1 MARKN
6 SKKATNIDEI
16 SYEYD
21 IEENG
26 FEEEVTGTP
35 VASFSFNSED
45 LADPIKVSP
54 TTANHPLYN
63 KNDKTVLNLEPDIRH
78 EENIVA
84 ARLPEE
90 HFTPTN
96 NPSPSIDNPTLS
108 IIDNRKGKVA
118 PNGITPPVNGEA
130 FDIKRTYAF
139 RKSTIRKLNELKAAH
154 DDVNVYL
161 STILDEAITEYYNRV
176 LGKFQI
182 TSPSTDTQ

>member
-6 SKKATNIDEI
+6 SKKAMNIDEI

-26 FEEEVTGTP
+26 FEEEVTGTT

-45 LADPIKVSP
+45 PEDTIKVNP
-54 TTANHPLYN
+54 TTANHPLY
-63 KNDKTVLNLEPDIRH
+63 KEDIKTAPTHNSDIRH
-78 EENIVA
+78 ELNTVA
-84 ARLPEE
+84 TYLPTE
-90 HFTPTN
+90 HFTPIN
-96 NPSPSIDNPTLS
+96 NSSSSLDNSSLS
-108 IIDNRKGKVA
+108 IIDNRKGKAA
-118 PNGITPPVNGEA
+118 PNGMTPPVNGEA
-130 FDIKRTYAF
+130 FDIRRTYAF

-176 LGKFQI
+176 LGK
-182 TSPSTDTQ
+182 S

>member
-6 SKKATNIDEI
+6 SKKAMDINEI

-26 FEEEVTGTP
+26 FAEEVTGTP
-35 VASFSFNSED
+35 VASFSFNSEN
-45 LADPIKVSP
+45 LEAPIKVNPATIS
-54 TTANHPLYN
+54 HPVYQDN
-63 KNDKTVLNLEPDIRH
+63 SKTVPTLDSAIRH
-78 EENIVA
+78 EENTLDA
-84 ARLPEE
+84 YLPEE
-90 HFTPTN
+90 HFLPTN
-96 NPSPSIDNPTLS
+96 NSLPSIDNPTSS
-108 IIDNRKGKVA
+108 IVDNRKGKAA

-161 STILDEAITEYYNRV
+161 STILDEAITEYYNQAFR
-176 LGKFQI
+176 KTQM
-182 TSPSTDTQ
+182 SPPSTNTQ

>member
-6 SKKATNIDEI
+6 SKKSMNIDEI

-35 VASFSFNSED
+35 VASFSFNSEG
-45 LADPIKVSP
+45 LENPIKVNP
-54 TTANHPLYN
+54 TTANHPLY
-63 KNDKTVLNLEPDIRH
+63 KEDIKTAPTHNSDIRH
-78 EENIVA
+78 ELNTVSTC
-84 ARLPEE
+84 LPEE

-96 NPSPSIDNPTLS
+96 NSSPSIDNPTS
-108 IIDNRKGKVA
+108 STIDNRKGKAA
-118 PNGITPPVNGEA
+118 PNGIIPPVNGEA

-154 DDVNVYL
+154 DDVNIYL
-161 STILDEAITEYYNRV
+161 STILDEAITEYYNQI

-182 TSPSTDTQ
+182 TSPSTNT